1 MDLLLNQYSLN
12 KEWVKYKYRINLKG
26 WNDLNVEDILKVSP
40 LIATAK
46 IQDLR
51 EAVNSNVGAV
61 ILMEA
66 KLNELLEEE
75 FRELKRKKPI
85 FIHIDLLKG
94 LSNDKEA
101 IEFIKKYVNPAGI
114 VSTKSSVIK
123 SAKKKGLIAIQR
135 IFLIDTKSLNS
146 AIESVKENN
155 PDIVEVMPALA
166 HSIAKSIKELTNKPV
181 IMAGLVENEKQ
192 ILDGLNSG
200 ADGVSFGKKNL
211 WNMNL

>member
-1 MDLLLNQYSLN
+1 MD
-12 KEWVKYKYRINLKG
+12 VK
-26 WNDLNVEDILKVSP
+26 DILNSNP
-40 LIATAK
+40 LIAAAK
-46 IQDLR
+46 IHDLK
-51 EAVNSNVGAV
+51 EAVNSNVGSV

-75 FRELKRKKPI
+75 FRKIKKKKPI

-101 IEFIKKYVNPAGI
+101 IEFIKKYVNPAGV

-146 AIESVKENN
+146 AIETIKDNN

-166 HSIAKSIKELTNKPV
+166 YSIAPSIKELTNKPV
-181 IMAGLVENEKQ
+181 IMAGLIENEKQ

-200 ADGVSFGKKNL
+200 ADGVSFGKKDL
-211 WNMNL
+211 WNINL

>member
-26 WNDLNVEDILKVSP
+26 WNDLNVKDILKVSP
-40 LIATAK
+40 LIAAAK

-101 IEFIKKYVNPAGI
+101 IEFIKKI
-114 VSTKSSVIK
+114 C
-123 SAKKKGLIAIQR
+123 
-135 IFLIDTKSLNS
+135 
-146 AIESVKENN
+146 
-155 PDIVEVMPALA
+155 
-166 HSIAKSIKELTNKPV
+166 
-181 IMAGLVENEKQ
+181 
-192 ILDGLNSG
+192 
-200 ADGVSFGKKNL
+200 
-211 WNMNL
+211 

>member
-26 WNDLNVEDILKVSP
+26 WNDLNVKDILKVSP
-40 LIATAK
+40 LIAAAK

-114 VSTKSSVIK
+114 VSTKSYVIK

>member
-1 MDLLLNQYSLN
+1 MN
-12 KEWVKYKYRINLKG
+12 VK
-26 WNDLNVEDILKVSP
+26 DILKVSP
-40 LIATAK
+40 LIAAAK

-123 SAKKKGLIAIQR
+123 SAKKKGLKAIQR